1 MKLFLDTNI
10 FIRFF
15 VPEDEETHAVV
26 RSLIDACAAG
36 THSSYTSS
44 FVLLEC
50 SFVLNRI
57 YGFPFNRVQDCLE
70 KIVALRNM
78 VIVDTSDS
86 KKALGMWK
94 KTRVKFTDCLIATQ
108 VPKGVALV
116 TYDRDFA
123 KLPGIIAKTPKDI
136 VTASEKS

>member
-1 MKLFLDTNI
+1 MKIFLDTNI

-26 RSLIDACAAG
+26 RS
-36 THSSYTSS
+36 
-44 FVLLEC
+44 
-50 SFVLNRI
+50 
-57 YGFPFNRVQDCLE
+57 QDCLE

-86 KKALGMWK
+86 KKALAMRK
-94 KTRVKFTDCLIATQ
+94 KTGVKFTDCLIATQ
-108 VPKGVALV
+108 VPKGVILV

-123 KLPGIIAKTPKDI
+123 KLPRLTVRTPQEMLAEG
-136 VTASEKS
+136 TRR